1 MPALPGLV
9 VATLIVDFCSV
20 VAEAN
25 YAANHSTEIW
35 DGILQLT
42 LAFVLP
48 LCDTFGLKLFVQSH
62 DVLNRMQVLYSR
74 RGLKLIGVSLP
85 GSMDSGSC
93 PVQSLA
99 VPLTLAGGVESAVT
113 VHVAP
118 HPVWWWTSEQ
128 ILAYFLLQVHAHG
141 SPIVL
146 LQEGF
151 AVRALCRPSIC
162 RASCLLSFGASST
175 ECSTQGNAGTMGR
188 S

>member
-1 MPALPGLV
+1 MPALPGM
-9 VATLIVDFCSV
+9 VAVTLIVDFCSV

-25 YAANHSTEIW
+25 YAANHSTELW

-99 VPLTLAGGVESAVT
+99 VPLTLASGVESAVT
-113 VHVAP
+113 VDFTP
-118 HPVWWWTSEQ
+118 HPVWWWSSEQ
-128 ILAYFLLQVHAHG
+128 ILGFFLRQVHAYG

-146 LQEGF
+146 LR
-151 AVRALCRPSIC
+151 ASVRALCRPSNC

-175 ECSTQGNAGTMGR
+175 ECLTHGNAGTMGR